1 MVNDTTATYEYVLL
15 GGDISYANGHDST
28 WLTYLKVC
36 VTDAEG
42 QSWLTRSPSIL
53 TKIRFILER
62 PGVGN

>member
-36 VTDAEG
+36 VSQRDGAG
-42 QSWLTRSPSIL
+42 SLG
-53 TKIRFILER
+53 R
-62 PGVGN
+62 PVF